1 MDIQNK
7 VVLVLGAWGLVGN
20 AVTKKI
26 MSHKPKKIIV
36 TSLKKEEAEEYV
48 DSLKKAYPNLP
59 DDYFVPWWG
68 NIFVRNEFKDEDRF
82 AILADPVRRKVLM
95 HDIMDEMTHDVL
107 HESAIYKLLSEY
119 KPDIIVDCIN
129 SATGIAYQ
137 DIYTTYRT
145 IKTTIEKK
153 KPLEDL
159 VTETEKM
166 LCTLYIPQLI
176 RHIQILYNSMNDAK
190 TEIYVK
196 IGTSG
201 TGGGSNVGFVRWV
214 SNATELNSAWAG
226 IANGSVRSIHLASD
240 ITLTQTLVI
249 PAGYN
254 RIIELNGHG
263 AKLIVPANTTGIKRA
278 YNSLTEANAGI
289 DTQLRI
295 TDVIFESTNRTAVAI
310 DAQATYGSR
319 IQGCRFYNFGT
330 AIKAG
335 WMMGTIVDQC
345 YFWENNISVDL
356 DYARFTGGSNS
367 ASQSNHSVVRDCKFR
382 HSAGQFGAIRA
393 IAVSG
398 LVLEHNIF
406 EGVQAGPQYEVFF
419 DDNSSNVVK
428 EVTIRGCHVE
438 QQPSE
443 AAFHIRLK
451 DGYANIDTVYSQY
464 DCNLIQFD
472 SAAYAKLIVK
482 NIPYLTTNTTFNNVN
497 PAGRVFF
504 EHMPATFDPAVTTK
518 WKNGVPPV
526 NIGLFGWNTNGQSPF
541 IKLAGRTL

>member
-1 MDIQNK
+1 MLNK
-7 VVLVLGAWGLVGN
+7 DLNLARITFESTELPLQKPTSFIANRDVMVVVPTL
-20 AVTKKI
+20 
-26 MSHKPKKIIV
+26 
-36 TSLKKEEAEEYV
+36 
-48 DSLKKAYPNLP
+48 KAYYHTGTSWEEIPGL
-59 DDYFVPWWG
+59 FGVPG
-68 NIFVRNEFKDEDRF
+68 PIG
-82 AILADPVRRKVLM
+82 
-95 HDIMDEMTHDVL
+95 
-107 HESAIYKLLSEY
+107 
-119 KPDIIVDCIN
+119 
-129 SATGIAYQ
+129 ATGPMGIQ
-137 DIYTTYRT
+137 GQKGDKGDPGINGVDGVKGDKGDTG
-145 IKTTIEKK
+145 
-153 KPLEDL
+153 
-159 VTETEKM
+159 
-166 LCTLYIPQLI
+166 PQGP
-176 RHIQILYNSMNDAK
+176 QGEAGPQGPP
-190 TEIYVK
+190 
-196 IGTSG
+196 GTSG

-226 IANGSVRSIHLASD
+226 LANGTVRSIHLSAD

-451 DGYANIDTVYSQY
+451 DGYANVDTVYSQY